1 MVIINPPKK
10 ILAKLTSVNCRIKKG
25 KISSFVKYSNKNHS
39 FKLRRERGETSLVS
53 YFKFIFVV
61 PFKTVEGLGNE
72 MAY

>member
-1 MVIINPPKK
+1 MVVINPPKK
-10 ILAKLTSVNCRIKKG
+10 KLAKLTSVNCRIKKG